1 MHIIAKRKFSE
12 AARKYPQHA
21 GAIMET
27 YQVLN
32 RNSFVDIHS
41 LKQVFKTAERF
52 RYDKDAYA
60 VDIAGNHV
68 RLIGIIYF
76 MNQKLLVKHFVD
88 HKGYDEITKCCRKGG
103 SL

>member
-32 RNSFVDIHS
+32 KHSFVDVHS
-41 LKQVFKTAERF
+41 LKQVFKTSERF
-52 RYDKDAYA
+52 RYDKDAY
-60 VDIAGNHV
+60 VIDIAGNHI
-68 RLIGIIYF
+68 RLISILYF
-76 MNQKLLVKHFVD
+76 MSQKLFVKHIVD
-88 HKGYDEITKCCRKGG
+88 HKGYDEITKRCRKGG